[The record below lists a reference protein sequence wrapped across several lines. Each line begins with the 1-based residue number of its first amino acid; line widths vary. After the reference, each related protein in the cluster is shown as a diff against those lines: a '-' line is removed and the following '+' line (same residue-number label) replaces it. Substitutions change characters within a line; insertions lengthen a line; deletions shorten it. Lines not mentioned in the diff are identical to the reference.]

1 MLNDVVGFP
10 GGSVVENPP
19 ASAGDAGLIP
29 WLGRPLE
36 EEMATHSRTLA
47 GIFPRTEEPGS
58 YSPCSRKESGTTE

>member
-1 MLNDVVGFP
+1 MR
-10 GGSVVENPP
+10 GSVVKNQP
-19 ASAGDAGLIP
+19 ASAEVAGDKILIP

-58 YSPCSRKESGTTE
+58 YSPCSRKESGTTD